1 MPHPSQIDREMVIAT
16 ARQLIERDGLEK
28 LSLRKLADE
37 LGVKA
42 PSLYRYFK
50 NKTAILRAVNED
62 TSVQL
67 TQALRDAVDH
77 DVPLQEQLISLAH
90 TYRAF
95 AHENRLTYGLLMTNT
110 IEDIQPPDEVL
121 AQNVLP
127 LQALFAQ
134 WVGENDSL
142 PALRGAFALLHG
154 WSMLENANQLRR
166 GGDLDAHFEASFR
179 AYIAGWRQ

>member
-1 MPHPSQIDREMVIAT
+1 MPHPSQIDRELVIIA
-16 ARQLIERDGLEK
+16 ARQLIEDDGLEK

-62 TSVQL
+62 TSQRL
-67 TQALRDAVDH
+67 AQALQEAIDPEEA
-77 DVPLQEQLISLAH
+77 LQAQLITLAH
-90 TYRAF
+90 AYRKF
-95 AHENRLTYGLLMTNT
+95 AHDNRLTYGLLMTNT
-110 IEDIQPPDEVL
+110 IEDIQPPDEIL
-121 AQNVLP
+121 TQNVLP

-134 WVGENDSL
+134 WVGEAASL

-166 GGDLDAHFEASFR
+166 GGDLDAHFEQSFR
-179 AYIAGWRQ
+179 AYIAGWR